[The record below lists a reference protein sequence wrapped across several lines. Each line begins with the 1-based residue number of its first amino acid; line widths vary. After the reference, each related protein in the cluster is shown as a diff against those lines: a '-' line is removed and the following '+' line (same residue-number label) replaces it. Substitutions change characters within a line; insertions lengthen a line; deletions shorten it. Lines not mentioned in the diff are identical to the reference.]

1 MIKAIV
7 GFLVIFGIT
16 LFVRIVAVDAQA
28 ISHSINPNPTI
39 NVGPKIMILTSG
51 ESITGIKGN

>member
-28 ISHSINPNPTI
+28 ISHSISPNPTV
-39 NVGPKIMILTSG
+39 NVNPSIVILPSG
-51 ESITGIKGN
+51 EPITGLKIN